1 LALVLIVLAR
11 RLRPYFQVHAI
22 KVLTEYPLKKI
33 LKKPD
38 ISRRMVNWAVEIW
51 EFDIDFLPRM
61 ATKRQAVADFLVEF
75 NWFLEEVGLPD
86 GEAWVACVDG
96 SFTKMTS
103 GAGVVL
109 INPEGVHLEF
119 VIRLAFPTNINEA
132 EYEAVIVGI
141 EVAGE
146 LRVKILEVRSDSQV
160 VAGHIW
166 GEYEAWG
173 EKWNS
178 TCQKY
183 KK

>member
-1 LALVLIVLAR
+1 LAR